1 MCRLVRTDI
10 SSAGALRGQ
19 PDWQDI
25 IPQHEMDLMQ
35 WATALQVY
43 PLPLILHVLH
53 TSGMPLAKG
62 VTSVAKA

>member
-19 PDWQDI
+19 PEWQDI

-43 PLPLILHVLH
+43 ALSLILHAAHVWNIPRQG
-53 TSGMPLAKG
+53 SD
-62 VTSVAKA
+62 SSS